1 MSNNEV
7 NDWRLDRLE
16 KSDEKKTEIL
26 QEMSKAIAI
35 MQTKFIIVGIVS
47 SSAVAG
53 VITLVFDLLV
63 D

>member
-53 VITLVFDLLV
+53 VITLVFDLLI

>member
-53 VITLVFDLLV
+53 VITLVFDLLA